1 MAPMVA
7 VTIWPIR
14 CAPRWIPQSRQKP
27 IADESADD
35 ADAEI
40 GDKAETRAA
49 QNLPGEPACDDA
61 DDEDDQKMFAR
72 QGKSS

>member
-1 MAPMVA
+1 MRAEVDS
-7 VTIWPIR
+7 
-14 CAPRWIPQSRQKP
+14 QSRQEP

-40 GDKAETRAA
+40 GDKAEARAA
-49 QNLPGEPACDDA
+49 QNLPGEPARNDA
-61 DDEDDQKMFAR
+61 DDKDDQKMFAR